1 MQVIIPGLL
10 ILPLLIKESSL
21 MKKNSLLLVFM
32 AFLAAG
38 VYAAGNTTSSG
49 NESQNASEASSVKSG
64 ESAAKLASNDFSIY
78 PIQVVIEKP
87 GQIKTLNVVNSAK
100 YPLFVQANLRNYV
113 QYMNNGKLLESM
125 TDINPPGSKVLVKPS
140 LIVSPIVIKNIPA
153 GKKQIVRVMGIKQE
167 SNIEQAYRLTVK
179 NITPIS
185 VVRAGTVFEIGY
197 TIPLFILPKN
207 INESYNFQYL
217 KEKNH
222 SYLRLAN
229 TGNVH
234 ILIKSLNIVVNNKPV
249 KLSIKTVRLLA
260 GSWELIEIPASVAHT
275 LVPGQSLSLEI
286 DREKLSNFEDT
297 VSEKKTVAIN

>member
-1 MQVIIPGLL
+1 
-10 ILPLLIKESSL
+10 
-21 MKKNSLLLVFM
+21 MKKNFLFLGIM
-32 AFLAAG
+32 ALCAVCVNAAG
-38 VYAAGNTTSSG
+38 TSTSISGSESLNT
-49 NESQNASEASSVKSG
+49 SEVPSAKSN
-64 ESAAKLASNDFSIY
+64 ESAAKLASNDFSLY
-78 PIQVVIEKP
+78 PIQIVIEKP

-100 YPLFVQANLRNYV
+100 NPLFVQSNLRNYV
-113 QYMNNGKLLESM
+113 QYMNNGRLLESM

-140 LIVSPIVIKNIPA
+140 LVVSPIVIKNIPA

-167 SNIEQAYRLTVK
+167 SDIEQAYRLTVK

-207 INESYNFQYL
+207 INESYDIQYL

-234 ILIKSLNIVVNNKPV
+234 ILIKSLSIVANNKPV
-249 KLSIKTVRLLA
+249 KLSIKTLRLLA
-260 GSWELIEIPASVAHT
+260 GSWELIEIPAATAHS

-286 DREKLSNFEDT
+286 EREKLSNFEET
-297 VSEKKTVAIN
+297 VSEKKIIVIN